1 MAYGARGGGAMTQD
15 LGGLERELSSRLEL
29 EHTVLEARAQELRRE
44 ARKQARQRAFLRE
57 ERKRARDEKEAII
70 RDAAK
75 LEHLDKDDW
84 FPRDYL
90 DATPQKRLRLNV
102 GGQIFE
108 INVSKLDNDPDSLL
122 AALAAED
129 CPLFGD
135 DRGKRVAYVDRDWW
149 TFRHVLAFLR
159 DGVLPASPS
168 LALPLY
174 REAAFWR
181 LGSLQRAVEETHL
194 HLTRTKIDVDAKGE
208 VTEEKQTKE
217 SKFWLSKP
225 NWWEAQA
232 PSSAKKKEGEKGEDD
247 KDPDWWKDRDDYR
260 GARFALSTD
269 PEKVVATSEDV
280 EEKKDVYPMLS
291 STWGYYH

>member
-75 LEHLDKDDW
+75 LEHRDKDDW

-108 INVSKLDNDPDSLL
+108 INVAKLDNDPDSLL

-247 KDPDWWKDRDDYR
+247 KDPDWWKDRTTIEGRASPSARTRRSWPPPRTSRRQKRRLPYFRRR
-260 GARFALSTD
+260 GATPS
-269 PEKVVATSEDV
+269 
-280 EEKKDVYPMLS
+280 
-291 STWGYYH
+291 

>member
-75 LEHLDKDDW
+75 LEHRDKDDW

-122 AALAAED
+122 AALA
-129 CPLFGD
+129 L
-135 DRGKRVAYVDRDWW
+135 
-149 TFRHVLAFLR
+149 
-159 DGVLPASPS
+159 S
-168 LALPLY
+168 LI
-174 REAAFWR
+174 
-181 LGSLQRAVEETHL
+181 H
-194 HLTRTKIDVDAKGE
+194 I
-208 VTEEKQTKE
+208 
-217 SKFWLSKP
+217 
-225 NWWEAQA
+225 
-232 PSSAKKKEGEKGEDD
+232 
-247 KDPDWWKDRDDYR
+247 
-260 GARFALSTD
+260 
-269 PEKVVATSEDV
+269 
-280 EEKKDVYPMLS
+280 
-291 STWGYYH
+291 

>member
-75 LEHLDKDDW
+75 LEHRDKDDW

-108 INVSKLDNDPDSLL
+108 INVAKLDNDPDSLL
-122 AALAAED
+122 AA
-129 CPLFGD
+129 
-135 DRGKRVAYVDRDWW
+135 
-149 TFRHVLAFLR
+149 
-159 DGVLPASPS
+159 
-168 LALPLY
+168 
-174 REAAFWR
+174 
-181 LGSLQRAVEETHL
+181 
-194 HLTRTKIDVDAKGE
+194 
-208 VTEEKQTKE
+208 
-217 SKFWLSKP
+217 
-225 NWWEAQA
+225 
-232 PSSAKKKEGEKGEDD
+232 
-247 KDPDWWKDRDDYR
+247 
-260 GARFALSTD
+260 
-269 PEKVVATSEDV
+269 
-280 EEKKDVYPMLS
+280 
-291 STWGYYH
+291 